1 VRVALVAAPFIKVPP
16 AEYGGTELFVAHL
29 AQGLRKAGIDVVVY
43 TNGESTVNVERRCL
57 YERSEWPIRI
67 SEQAWIKELNHL
79 GWAVRDAARDCD
91 IVHVQSSQ
99 GLPFSRFLD
108 RQMVLTLH
116 NPYNKT
122 LCEFY
127 AYYPEVQFVSI
138 SENQR
143 KQESMPKIL
152 TIHHGIELESYR
164 YISQKHQYLSFIGRI
179 APVKGTHLAIE
190 VAKRTGIPLKIAGEV
205 QPAHREYF
213 ESKIKPQIDG
223 KLVQYVGPA
232 DLESK
237 NELLG
242 NSMAMLFPIQW
253 NEPFGLVM
261 LEAMACGTPVL
272 AISGGSVSEVVRDGI
287 SGYVCRSVREIVN
300 RLRSLSIDPSTIRGY
315 VEENFS
321 IQKMVGEY
329 VALYRGLLTNSDSA
343 KAPLW
348 TAGINHCGP

>member
-1 VRVALVAAPFIKVPP
+1 MPDLEEP
-16 AEYGGTELFVAHL
+16 
-29 AQGLRKAGIDVVVY
+29 
-43 TNGESTVNVERRCL
+43 N
-57 YERSEWPIRI
+57 
-67 SEQAWIKELNHL
+67 
-79 GWAVRDAARDCD
+79 
-91 IVHVQSSQ
+91 SS
-99 GLPFSRFLD
+99 L
-108 RQMVLTLH
+108 
-116 NPYNKT
+116 
-122 LCEFY
+122 
-127 AYYPEVQFVSI
+127 
-138 SENQR
+138 
-143 KQESMPKIL
+143 PKIL

-164 YISQKHQYLSFIGRI
+164 YVRQKQQYLSFIGRI

-232 DLESK
+232 DLKSK

-272 AISGGSVSEVVRDGI
+272 AIAGGSVSEVVRDGI

-329 VALYRGLLTNSDSA
+329 VTLYRGLLTNRDSA
-343 KAPLW
+343 QAPR
-348 TAGINHCGP
+348 

>member
-1 VRVALVAAPFIKVPP
+1 
-16 AEYGGTELFVAHL
+16 LFVAHL
-29 AQGLRKAGIDVVVY
+29 AQGLRQAGTDVVVY

-57 YERSEWPIRI
+57 YERSEWPVRI
-67 SEQAWIKELNHL
+67 AEQAWIKELNHA
-79 GWAVRDAARDCD
+79 GWAIRDAARDCD

-99 GLPFSRFLD
+99 GLAFSRFLD

-116 NPYNKT
+116 NPYNKS
-122 LCEFY
+122 LSEY
-127 AYYPEVQFVSI
+127 YVHYPEVQFVSI

-164 YISQKHQYLSFIGRI
+164 YVRQKQQYLSFIGRI

-232 DLESK
+232 DLKSK

-272 AISGGSVSEVVRDGI
+272 AIAGGSVSEVVRDGI

-329 VALYRGLLTNSDSA
+329 VTLYRGLLTNRDSA
-343 KAPLW
+343 QAPR
-348 TAGINHCGP
+348 